1 MPPRRQ
7 YRDAMGPR
15 IILVTDPAFGDE
27 LTVRC
32 IETVARTVPRGW
44 LCVQLRDKHRS
55 SASLRVFGSRLRLVT
70 RAVGATLVLNGNAE
84 IGRDIG
90 AEGVHLGE
98 DAGAVD
104 LARTVF
110 GRPAWI
116 SVAAHSDKG
125 VRRAVAEGANAVLVS
140 PIFASRPPSLS
151 APAKVPRG
159 LEAVRSARAIAEKA
173 AVGRGSLG
181 QRCGIYALG
190 GVGPDNV
197 RACLR
202 AGADGIAVLRALLAS
217 ATPSRV
223 ARRLAEAFAVSA

>member
-1 MPPRRQ
+1 
-7 YRDAMGPR
+7 
-15 IILVTDPAFGDE
+15 
-27 LTVRC
+27 
-32 IETVARTVPRGW
+32 
-44 LCVQLRDKHRS
+44 
-55 SASLRVFGSRLRLVT
+55 
-70 RAVGATLVLNGNAE
+70 VGATLVLNGNAE

-104 LARTVF
+104 RARTVF

-116 SVAAHSDKG
+116 SVAAHSDEG

-140 PIFASRPPSLS
+140 PIFASRPPSFS

-202 AGADGIAVLRALLAS
+202 AGADGIAVLRALLAT
-217 ATPSRV
+217 ATPSHV
-223 ARRLAEAFAVSA
+223 ARRLAGAFAAHSNLAVRQ

>member
-1 MPPRRQ
+1 
-7 YRDAMGPR
+7 MGPR

-32 IETVARTVPRGW
+32 IDAVAQTVPRGW
-44 LCVQLRDKHRS
+44 LCVQLRDKYRP

-70 RAVGATLVLNGNAE
+70 RAAGATLVLNGNAE

-90 AEGVHLGE
+90 AEGVHLSE

-104 LARTVF
+104 RARTVF

-116 SVAAHSDKG
+116 SVAAHSDEG
-125 VRRAVAEGANAVLVS
+125 VRRAVAEGADAVLVS
-140 PIFASRPPSLS
+140 PIFASRPPSFS

-159 LEAVRSARAIAEKA
+159 LDAVRSARAIAEKA
-173 AVGRGSLG
+173 AVAQESGR
-181 QRCGIYALG
+181 RCGIYALG
-190 GVGPDNV
+190 GVCPDNV

-202 AGADGIAVLRALLAS
+202 AGADGIAVLRSLLAS
-217 ATPSRV
+217 RTPSEV
-223 ARRLAEAFAVSA
+223 ARRLGEAFAVGA